1 MSSNKGKLLRQVWP
15 TYLLASLVAV
25 YLIIV
30 FGTWIGFAAG
40 FPIRTILS
48 AEGIRWLF
56 LNNAKIF
63 LVPSQVYLILFISVV
78 GAFKRSGLDEF
89 VVKYFRNGKMTYRQK
104 VAFICMNI
112 YVLVYMTVFIGL
124 IVPPHAILLSAT
136 GSLMS
141 SPFISGFIP
150 AFTLCLHSASI
161 IYGGISNRLRNMH
174 ECLSVLYWGIARY
187 AIWIIIYFTVILT
200 WETICYSFSDYI
212 PPLADTMTNIQI

>member
-1 MSSNKGKLLRQVWP
+1 MSSNVDKSLRQVWP

-25 YLIIV
+25 YLVIV
-30 FGTWIGFAAG
+30 FATWVGFAAG

-48 AEGIRWLF
+48 IAGIRWFF
-56 LNNAKIF
+56 LNNAQIF
-63 LVPSQVYLILFISVV
+63 LSSAQVYLILFISVI
-78 GAFKRSGLDEF
+78 GAFQRSGLDEF
-89 VVKYFRNGKMTYRQK
+89 FVKYFRNGKMTYRQK

-112 YVLVYMTVFIGL
+112 YVLVYMGVLIGL
-124 IVPPHAILLSAT
+124 IIPPHAILLSAT

-161 IYGGISNRLRNMH
+161 IYGSISNRLRNMY

-212 PPLADTMTNIQI
+212 SPLADKVTSI

>member
-1 MSSNKGKLLRQVWP
+1 MSNNKRKSLRQIWP

-25 YLIIV
+25 YLVIV
-30 FGTWIGFAAG
+30 FATWVGFAAG
-40 FPIRTILS
+40 FHVRTLLS
-48 AEGIRWLF
+48 AEGIRWFF

-63 LVPSQVYLILFISVV
+63 LAPTQVYLILFISVI

-89 VVKYFRNGKMTYRQK
+89 VVKYFGKGKMTYRQK

-124 IVPPHAILLSAT
+124 IIPPHAILLSAT
-136 GSLMS
+136 GSLTS

-150 AFTLCLHSASI
+150 VFTLCLHLASI
-161 IYGGISNRLRNMH
+161 IYGSISNRLRNMY

-200 WETICYSFSDYI
+200 WKTICYSFSDYI
-212 PPLADTMTNIQI
+212 PPLADKMAGIQM